1 MEVSTAKH
9 IELNVK
15 GMTCTNCA
23 LGIERYLKKEGLD
36 GVNVDF
42 SSEEVIFDLLEDK
55 QLPSIIKGIEKL
67 GYEVVPEEQEATTGM
82 SKIERLFYFS
92 LIFTIPLLL
101 HMFLPWHLLHNP
113 WFQLAM
119 ALPVYA
125 VGMYHFGRSAWR
137 SIQSGVPNMDVL
149 IALGAT
155 AAFFY
160 SLYGTWMQ
168 LGPDFLFFETA
179 ASIITIVLLGNVL
192 EHRSVQK
199 TTTALKAL
207 THLQEMPARLI
218 HSEENGAES
227 LREIDARQVRK
238 GDLLQ
243 VNTGDRIPVDG
254 VVLTGGGE
262 ADESMISGE
271 SDAVSKAVDSELIG
285 GSLLLDGS
293 LRMRATKVGKETVL
307 ANIIEMVKKAQAD
320 KPEIQQL
327 ADKVSAIFV
336 PVVLTIAAL
345 TFGISYW
352 LVGIGLQASII
363 HSVAVLVI
371 ACPCAMGLA
380 TPTAVVVG
388 IGRATQNGM
397 LIKGGRTLEQF
408 STIERVVFD
417 KTGTLTT
424 GAFELAAIHSDGESD
439 EQVRR
444 LLFSLEQHSSHPIAR
459 SVVKALEGVEVLP
472 LESVSES
479 RGVGM
484 DARDAAGNHYQLG
497 SFRIAQ
503 GLTQDMSH
511 SLYLIR
517 NNGLIATVDLVD
529 ELKPGAREAIAF
541 LHDKGIETV
550 MLSGDRKEKCAVIAQ
565 QLGIDT
571 VYSEQLPEQ
580 KLALIEAFAAEKP
593 TAMVGDGINDAPAL
607 ARATLGISLSN
618 ATEVAIQSAQ
628 IVLLRGDL
636 TALPKLF
643 GIGKHTLLTI
653 RQNLFWAFFYNVL
666 AIPLA
671 ATGFLSPMVGAM
683 TMALS
688 DVVVIGNSLRLKVK
702 KVF

>member
-1 MEVSTAKH
+1 MEVKTAKH

-42 SSEEVIFDLLEDK
+42 SSEEVIFDLPEDK
-55 QLPSIIKGIEKL
+55 RLPLIIKGIEKL
-67 GYEVVPEEQEATTGM
+67 GYEVVPEEQEASTGL

-92 LIFTIPLLL
+92 LIFTVPLLL

-149 IALGAT
+149 IALGTT

-160 SLYGTWMQ
+160 SLYGTLMQ

-207 THLQEMPARLI
+207 TQLQEMPARLI
-218 HSEENGAES
+218 HSETGTES
-227 LREIDARQVRK
+227 VREIDARQVRK

-254 VVLTGGGE
+254 LVTSGGGE
-262 ADESMISGE
+262 VDESMISGE
-271 SDAVSKAVDSELIG
+271 SDAVSKAVDSKLIG

-293 LRMRATKVGKETVL
+293 LRMRATQVGKETVL
-307 ANIIEMVKKAQAD
+307 ASIIEMVKKAQAD

-336 PVVLTIAAL
+336 PVVLAIAAL
-345 TFGISYW
+345 TFGISYG

-424 GAFELAAIHSDGESD
+424 GAFELAAIHSEGESD
-439 EQVRR
+439 EQIRR

-472 LESVSES
+472 LASVSES
-479 RGVGM
+479 RGVGI
-484 DARDAAGNHYQLG
+484 DARDTAGNHYQLG

-503 GLTQDMSH
+503 GLTQDLSH

-517 NNGLIATVDLVD
+517 NNELIATVDLAD

-541 LHDKGIETV
+541 LHEKGIETV
-550 MLSGDRKEKCAVIAQ
+550 MLSGDRKEKCAVIAKE
-565 QLGIDT
+565 LGIDT
-571 VYSEQLPEQ
+571 VYAEQLPAQ